1 VIRRGRIGT
10 NEEQAAGLTSGAS
23 GSAEPEGD
31 FDIGVDSVR
40 LREGEIEHMSINV
53 LRHSSSS
60 GTSGGQSYSM
70 AGALDDESQF
80 ESESV
85 SSVSSLEEDLDG
97 GGGGASDDAEYT
109 FDED

>member
-1 VIRRGRIGT
+1 
-10 NEEQAAGLTSGAS
+10 
-23 GSAEPEGD
+23 
-31 FDIGVDSVR
+31 
-40 LREGEIEHMSINV
+40 
-53 LRHSSSS
+53 
-60 GTSGGQSYSM
+60 M